1 MMVIDPQRW
10 AIAIGMLAAY
20 ALMCILLMRARRS
33 IDVIDAPST
42 GAAWLVAYA
51 SQTGTGE
58 YLARQTLTTLQTS
71 GLAARSVSLEQL
83 DEASLQGASRVL
95 FIVSTY
101 GEGDAPD
108 GAERF
113 TRILAGASAPLA
125 QLHYGLLALGDST
138 YSHFCGFGRRLD
150 ADLQAQGAQ
159 PLFARVD
166 VDRGAATA
174 LATWQH
180 HLSHLAG
187 TSDAPD
193 WGAPAYNNWRL
204 ASRRLLNP
212 GSAGAP
218 VYRIGLQP
226 EDGPLPPWQAGDLVQ
241 VGAPGDPDYPREYSI
256 ASIAG
261 EGQVE
266 LLVRLHLRD
275 DGSNGL
281 ASGWLCLDAGI
292 GARVALRVREHSR
305 FRIGENGTRPLIL
318 IGNGTGMAGL
328 RAHLRQRV
336 EEGETRNWLL
346 FGERN
351 AEHDAFCGE
360 EIMAWQE
367 AKMLEAVSLAYS
379 RDGGELRYVQHALA
393 RQASRL
399 RAWVDQGAAIYVC
412 GSLQGMAGS
421 VHEVLVEAL
430 GQESVDKLTDIGR
443 YRRDVY

>member
-1 MMVIDPQRW
+1 MVIDPQRW
-10 AIAIGMLAAY
+10 AMAFAMLAAY
-20 ALMCILLMRARRS
+20 ALMCILLARARWRAG
-33 IDVIDAPST
+33 IIDAPCDP
-42 GAAWLVAYA
+42 AAWVVAYA

-58 YLARQTLTTLQTS
+58 YLARQTLATLLTS
-71 GLAARSVSLEQL
+71 GVEARSLSLEQL
-83 DEASLQGASRVL
+83 DEASLLGARRVL

-113 TRILAGASAPLA
+113 ARILAGIGSPLA
-125 QLHYGLLALGDST
+125 QLHYGLLALGDSS
-138 YSHFCGFGRRLD
+138 YAHFCGFGRRLD
-150 ADLQAQGAQ
+150 TDLRAHGAQ

-166 VDRGAATA
+166 VDRGAAA
-174 LATWQH
+174 AFATWQH

-193 WGAPAYNNWRL
+193 WGAPAYGNWRL

-226 EDGPLPPWQAGDLVQ
+226 EEGPLPPWQAGDLVQ
-241 VGAPGDPDYPREYSI
+241 VGAPGDPDYPRDYSI

-266 LLVRLHLRD
+266 LLVRLRLRD
-275 DGSNGL
+275 DGSSGL
-281 ASGWLCLDAGI
+281 ASGWLCRDAAI

-328 RAHLRQRV
+328 RAHLKQRV
-336 EEGETRNWLL
+336 DTGEGRNWLL

-351 AEHDAFCGE
+351 AAHDAFCGE
-360 EIMAWQE
+360 EILAWQE

-379 RDGGELRYVQHALA
+379 RDGGAVRYVQHALA
-393 RQASRL
+393 QQASRL
-399 RAWVDQGAAIYVC
+399 QAWVDRGAAIYVC
-412 GSLQGMAGS
+412 GSLHGMASS

-430 GQESVDKLTDIGR
+430 GQERVDKLTDSGC